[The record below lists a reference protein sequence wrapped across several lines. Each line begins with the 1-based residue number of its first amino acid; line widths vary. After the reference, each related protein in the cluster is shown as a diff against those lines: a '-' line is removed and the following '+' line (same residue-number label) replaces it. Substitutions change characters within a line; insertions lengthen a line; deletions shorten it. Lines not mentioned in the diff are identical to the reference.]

1 MCCIFT
7 TTLQELV
14 TSKLFCHIRLKRKTL
29 LHRVSMVLLSVAGS
43 VESYVYL
50 HLSEGMNYN
59 FYYIIHC
66 IPLKEK
72 ICTSFSACKEQ

>member
-1 MCCIFT
+1 
-7 TTLQELV
+7 
-14 TSKLFCHIRLKRKTL
+14 
-29 LHRVSMVLLSVAGS
+29 MVLLSVAGS

-72 ICTSFSACKEQ
+72 ICTSFSACKEQWRMNDMGSQHYGGRIKNGKAMKKKDDP